1 MHSRKLPLQRRL
13 FWFIGLTNLLAFAVA
28 AGVMHLLTPGL
39 RPNIE
44 EAPAFLSHEFG
55 RVWQEPEE
63 RARLAHSLAST
74 MHFRVTLRDERGTAL
89 EQVGGQ
95 CSNPYI
101 EADVRSA
108 DGGRKLGSL
117 AVCSASDQ
125 DRRAIFVLL
134 LGLTGMTMWFG
145 AGVLARRLS
154 WPLVELTQVTRRLGE
169 GDLKSRVRL
178 ALHAPGEAGAL
189 AHSINQMGARI
200 EKQLA
205 EQRELLGAV
214 SHEIRSPLARLR
226 VLTELLRD
234 ESGTSKRVEEIE
246 REIAELDALTGKLLA
261 KSRLDFD
268 SLSLSEVDL
277 VDIVTRELERAGLS
291 AELLQCDEASVV
303 VSGDATLLARALA
316 NLLENAEHHGA
327 GVTRVTLEPDRAL
340 VWVRVHDRGPGFGES
355 DAQKGAARSEA
366 KIPRAGLGLGLSLVR
381 RIAAAH
387 GGTLRT
393 QADSGGGSIV
403 ELSVRAR

>member
-28 AGVMHLLTPGL
+28 AAVTHFLTPGL

-44 EAPAFLSHEFG
+44 EAPAFLSQEFAH
-55 RVWQEPEE
+55 VWQQPTE

-74 MHFRVTLRDERGTAL
+74 MRFRVTLRDQSGSKL
-89 EQVGGQ
+89 EEVGGQ

-101 EADVRSA
+101 QADVRSP
-108 DGGRKLGSL
+108 DGERRLGSL

-134 LGLTGMTMWFG
+134 LGLTGLTMWFG

-178 ALHAPGEAGAL
+178 ALHAAGEAGAL

-234 ESGTSKRVEEIE
+234 ESGGSKRVEEIE

-277 VDIVTRELERAGLS
+277 VDITTLELERAGL
-291 AELLQCDEASVV
+291 AADLLRYDEASLV

-327 GVTRVTLEPDRAL
+327 GVTRVTLEPDGDL
-340 VWVRVHDRGPGFGES
+340 VWVRVHDRGTGFGEGEKN
-355 DAQKGAARSEA
+355 ATRGEA

-381 RIAAAH
+381 RIASAH
-387 GGTLRT
+387 GGTVRT
-393 QADSGGGSIV
+393 HPDPGGGSIV
-403 ELSVRAR
+403 EFSVRAH